1 MNLLNSLLEPVKAFY
16 EVIHD
21 GIVITDLS
29 GTVAYANKSTVSILG
44 YTKNDLLK
52 KNVLECFFPDATLDE
67 VLLTLAQKQSYIISK
82 SCKKKKGQEEIF
94 TLCFSILNDASNKP
108 TGILIIFKN
117 PDTPFNEQNYFDHH
131 SSMLHALN
139 YQSREIIFV
148 SDVKNKRNMFCSQAV
163 EKILGWTQKD
173 FSDGGWG
180 FALSLTHPEDTSDL
194 VEHFSSE
201 IERREK
207 EKFVHDHIPII
218 YEYRKRS
225 KKGDWLWV
233 RSESVILERDE
244 NGEVKYL
251 ITFTKDISKELS
263 ARANGIAKKAKLD
276 ISKNNNHSGKKKLVI
291 RLSKR
296 EKEILDLLKT
306 GLSTKEIAD
315 ILSLKS
321 TSVSTYRKSLM
332 EKMKVKNTAELVQKS
347 HQVEIA

>member
-29 GTVAYANKSTVSILG
+29 GTVAYVNKSTSSILG
-44 YTKNDLLK
+44 YSKNDLLK
-52 KNVLECFFPDATLDE
+52 KNVLECFFPDASLDE
-67 VLLTLAQKQSYIISK
+67 ILLTLAQKQSYTISK
-82 SCKKKKGQEEIF
+82 SCKKKKGHEQIF
-94 TLCFSILNDASNKP
+94 TLCYSLLNDTSNKP
-108 TGILIIFKN
+108 LGILIIFKH
-117 PDTPFNEQNYFDHH
+117 PDTPFNEQNYFEQH

-139 YQSREIIFV
+139 FQSREIIFV

-180 FALSLTHPEDTSDL
+180 FALSLTHPEDTQDI
-194 VEHFSSE
+194 VEHFANE

-218 YEYRKRS
+218 YEYRKRN

-233 RSESVILERDE
+233 KSESLVLERDE

-251 ITFTKDISKELS
+251 ITFTKDISKELRIRS
-263 ARANGIAKKAKLD
+263 TELTKKVKLD
-276 ISKNNNHSGKKKLVI
+276 LSKNNNHAHKKQPVVH
-291 RLSKR
+291 LSKR

-332 EKMKVKNTAELVQKS
+332 EKLKVKNTAELVQKS
-347 HQVEIA
+347 HQVQIA